1 MVALKIRWRG
11 DGGGGGGGG
20 SYSCLLPP
28 TCTISDVC
36 VWRDTTFALGD
47 SAYEIKEL
55 VEHIKLVSINTR
67 PRVFIN
73 LYCFAFVVRFEKFS
87 MKWKFIAE
95 MVNEIVIWIAD

>member
-1 MVALKIRWRG
+1 MFCEVFFGFFLFAENGGIKNPLKRWWWWW
-11 DGGGGGGGG
+11 GGG

-87 MKWKFIAE
+87 MK
-95 MVNEIVIWIAD
+95 